1 MASAAHVLLLTL
13 DNGTVWNP
21 ALLEAGS
28 PALAA
33 LLDSLAAADDG
44 AGGQYGMSE
53 ASGWRAQ
60 LVQGGLSS
68 VGVALLRNDSTAAEG
83 EECGTGCAVLQLTV
97 PQLVGYQI
105 AADETLRLRISGS
118 AVGLDGGGAEALGE
132 PALHIRAEK
141 PCEQQPSCAACTAW
155 GRAPSRAHE
164 RQHECGWC
172 ATDRSCA
179 PVRDAGSLRGDCS
192 GLLVDHCE
200 VGGGGGG
207 WVWACTCSTWEMSTS
222 R

>member
-1 MASAAHVLLLTL
+1 MLLLTL

-21 ALLEAGS
+21 ALLDAGS

-83 EECGTGCAVLQLTV
+83 EACGTGCAVLQLTV

-118 AVGLDGGGAEALGE
+118 AVGLDGGG
-132 PALHIRAEK
+132 
-141 PCEQQPSCAACTAW
+141 
-155 GRAPSRAHE
+155 
-164 RQHECGWC
+164 
-172 ATDRSCA
+172 
-179 PVRDAGSLRGDCS
+179 
-192 GLLVDHCE
+192 
-200 VGGGGGG
+200 
-207 WVWACTCSTWEMSTS
+207 
-222 R
+222 